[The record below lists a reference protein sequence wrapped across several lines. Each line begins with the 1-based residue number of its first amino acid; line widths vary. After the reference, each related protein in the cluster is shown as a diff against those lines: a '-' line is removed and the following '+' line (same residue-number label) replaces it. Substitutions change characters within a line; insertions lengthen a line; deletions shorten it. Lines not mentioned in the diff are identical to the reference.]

1 MSKFKE
7 IDIPKSNTYT
17 NFGVRFEDS
26 TDHNSKLESR
36 RVTMKK
42 LHIKEDY
49 NDTIKRPT
57 IDEMCNALREF
68 ATNNNRYG
76 FETAN
81 TSWNEETLYDFYV
94 DNGFYATA
102 NLEDM
107 KGYFTWVSP
116 SGNGCDIDIEF
127 DFTEDYGFD
136 HFLNKIT
143 DMDYDD
149 TELVEYVLKNA
160 YQFTEPTNWK
170 YVKNINSSDG
180 SFEAIWD
187 GNDFSGSISGETSD
201 GEVYGKEFTDFVEF
215 IEELEELI

>member
-1 MSKFKE
+1 
-7 IDIPKSNTYT
+7 
-17 NFGVRFEDS
+17 
-26 TDHNSKLESR
+26 
-36 RVTMKK
+36 MKK

-57 IDEMCNALREF
+57 IDEMRNKLREF

-76 FETAN
+76 FEPAN
-81 TSWNEETLYDFYV
+81 YGWGEDTLYDFSLF
-94 DNGFYATA
+94 DGFGATA

-107 KGYFTWVSP
+107 KGYFTWISP
-116 SGNGCDIDIEF
+116 SGEGYTIDIEF
-127 DFTEDYGFD
+127 DFNEDYGFD

-170 YVKNINSSDG
+170 YVKTIDSSEG
-180 SFEAIWD
+180 NFEAIWD
-187 GNDFSGSISGETSD
+187 GNDFSGSILGETSD

-215 IEELEELI
+215 VEELEYIM